1 MTTSLP
7 NAAITNVMTIDV
19 EDYFHV
25 AALSGVIRPEDWNSC
40 EYRAERNTRRLL
52 TLFAER
58 GIKSTFFVLGWL
70 ADKSPALIREIHAA
84 GHEVACHG
92 FSHQLIYK
100 QSQQVFTEETLRS
113 KRLLEDII
121 GAPVNGYRAASW
133 SITRQSLWALD
144 VLAEAGFKYDSS
156 IFPVRHDT
164 YGIPSAPVAPARI
177 TTPNGHPLVEFPSS
191 TATFFGMNVPVAG
204 GGYFRLLPYWLT
216 LLGLRQINERAQRP
230 FAFYLH
236 PWEIDPAQPRVK
248 AGLKSRFR
256 HYTNLER
263 CEARLCDLLGRF
275 RFSTMADVLSGL
287 GLLEQATAR
296 KQPLAHAV

>member
-7 NAAITNVMTIDV
+7 NAAIMNVMTIDV

-144 VLAEAGFKYDSS
+144 VLVEAGFKYDSS
-156 IFPVRHDT
+156 IFPVRHDV
-164 YGIPSAPVAPARI
+164 YGIPNAPVAPARI
-177 TTPNGHPLVEFPSS
+177 TTPNGRSLVEFPSS
-191 TATFFGMNVPVAG
+191 IATFFGMNVPVAG

-216 LLGLRQINERAQRP
+216 LSGLRQINERAQRP

-248 AGLKSRFR
+248 AGLKSRVR

-287 GLLEQATAR
+287 GLLEQTTAR